1 MNIEVKKKD
10 ILNIGYEHHNFD
22 GVLVIYCDHNTE
34 HIEQI
39 LLRSILKCFG
49 EKYTITEIDDCL
61 LEEGNPNN
69 DKYFYDIMFV
79 TNLPYEMFEEVDR
92 DV

>member
-1 MNIEVKKKD
+1 MNIEIEKKD
-10 ILNIGYEHHNFD
+10 ILDIGCAHYNID
-22 GVLVIYCDHNTE
+22 GVYVICCDPNTD
-34 HIEQI
+34 HIERI

-49 EKYTITEIDDCL
+49 EQYIITEIDDCL